1 MSYSIAR
8 RELSFRIISEWPTR
22 SIFRDKG
29 TTKDSFQM
37 AGKTPADSDKLKTN
51 VKGTLT
57 TEVNRFKIAG
67 VIQSGPGPL
76 LTSKPRKVHSIS
88 SSEISIADIL

>member
-37 AGKTPADSDKLKTN
+37 AGKTPADSD
-51 VKGTLT
+51 TLT